1 MSLEKELAIIE
12 RIGNDIRE
20 IRLENT
26 KVEAIKPNSYYIN
39 KKSQKFKPDLIKKK
53 ARKTASINGKSHE
66 IIRRPYGI
74 NDCESYI

>member
-39 KKSQKFKPDLIKKK
+39 KKSQKIRPDVIKKK
-53 ARKTASINGKSHE
+53 GKTASINRKSHE
-66 IIRRPYGI
+66 IIKRPYNI